1 MPTGADE
8 PLDVLVVGAG
18 PTGLALAFQLVDF
31 GTRFRVVDRQPDR
44 VHESRA
50 LAIQPRTLE
59 VLARH
64 GLSQRLVERGNPAA
78 RLRLHVGGRVVSL
91 QLFDLGIEDTAYPYL
106 LLLSQAE
113 TEAILGEHLSRRG
126 VLAERGVELVDLK
139 PRDSLVACRLRHPDG
154 TEEIV
159 QARYVAGCDGAHS
172 TVRQRSRIGFRGYA
186 YPQTF
191 LLADLEVDGLEP
203 DAQHAFVTGTGLL
216 LFFPLGAPATWRLIT
231 MRSPRDPAGPVTLG
245 QLQVLADRYAGPGL
259 RLHDPVWMTDF
270 KLHNRGAA
278 HYRSGPVFLAGDAAH
293 IHSPAGGQGMNTG
306 IQDAIN
312 LGWKLGLVCR
322 GDAVP
327 SLLDTYEIERG
338 PVGRAVLRFT
348 DRAFSV
354 ATTTNPALRLIRSE
368 VVPRLAP
375 VVLRFRRLRGMAFR
389 TVSELSIHYRRSPV
403 SVDGPGG
410 RGHGI
415 AAGMRL
421 PDAPVLVDGRTT
433 TLHKMTTAPKFH
445 LLLCGP
451 LAAWPDIKAVDI
463 AGWWPDLVAVHHLG
477 RDRGPGTVYDQ
488 QGLALRRLRLRPGE
502 PAHCLVRPDGYIAYR
517 AAGTDLTGLRRYLR
531 HWLAAGPQ
539 SQPDGRARDTT

>member
-1 MPTGADE
+1 VSIGADD

-18 PTGLALAFQLVDF
+18 PTGLALAFQLLDF
-31 GTRFRVVDRQPDR
+31 GARFRLVDRQRHR

-64 GLSQRLVERGNPAA
+64 GLSQRLVERGNPAS
-78 RLRLHVGGRVVSL
+78 RLRLHLGDRVASFK
-91 QLFDLGIEDTAYPYL
+91 LFDLGIEDTAYPYL

-113 TEAILGEHLSRRG
+113 TEAILGEHLSRHG
-126 VLAERGVELVDLK
+126 VLAERGVELVDLE
-139 PRDSLVACRLRHPDG
+139 PRGSGVACRLRHPDG

-172 TVRQRSRIGFRGYA
+172 TVRERSGISFEGYD

-203 DAQHAFVTGTGLL
+203 DTQHAFVTSTGLL
-216 LFFPLGAPATWRLIT
+216 LFFPLGTPATWRLIT
-231 MRSPRDPAGPVTLG
+231 MRSPRDPVGPVTLG
-245 QLQVLADRYAGPGL
+245 QLQELADRHAGPGL

-270 KLHNRGAA
+270 TLHNRGAA

-293 IHSPAGGQGMNTG
+293 IHSPAGGQGMNIG

-322 GDAVP
+322 GNAAP

-338 PVGRAVLRFT
+338 PVGRAVLRLT

-354 ATTTNPALRLIRSE
+354 ATTTNPALLFIRSE

-375 VVLRFRRLRGMAFR
+375 ILLRFRRPRGMAFR
-389 TVSELSIHYRRSPV
+389 TVSELSIHYRRSPL
-403 SVDGPGG
+403 SVDGPGSA
-410 RGHGI
+410 GHGI
-415 AAGMRL
+415 AAGKRL
-421 PDAPVLVDGRTT
+421 PDAPVLVDGRAT
-433 TLHKMTTAPKFH
+433 TLHMMTTAPTFH

-451 LAAWPDIKAVDI
+451 LAAWRDNDAGEI
-463 AGWWPDLVAVHHLG
+463 AGVFPDAVAVHRLS
-477 RDRGPGTVYDQ
+477 RDRGAGTLQDQ
-488 QGLALRRLRLRPGE
+488 QGFALRRLGVRPSE
-502 PAHCLVRPDGYIAYR
+502 RAQYLVRPDGYIGYR
-517 AAGTDLTGLRRYLR
+517 ATGTDLAALRGYLQ
-531 HWLAAGPQ
+531 HWLGAG
-539 SQPDGRARDTT
+539 SRTQP